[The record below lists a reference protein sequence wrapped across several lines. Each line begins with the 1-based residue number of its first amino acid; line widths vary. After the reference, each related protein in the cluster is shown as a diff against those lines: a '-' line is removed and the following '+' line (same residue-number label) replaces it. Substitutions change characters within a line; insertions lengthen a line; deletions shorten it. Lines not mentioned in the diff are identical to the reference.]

1 MSLRAIAVVSA
12 LAVSASLLAQGPT
25 AAAQQ
30 NGAPYSDVTSDAYYT
45 TAVAALAE
53 DGVFAGTLCD
63 DGFCPGDAID
73 RKTMAVWVVRLLDGQ
88 EPPAVAQTTFADV
101 EADSFY
107 APFIERMAELDVTR
121 GCGDGSGFCPDRT
134 VSRAQMAA
142 FLSRAYGLADGPDP
156 GFTDVAGDA
165 WYAADVARLAASG
178 ITRGCGDGTRFCP
191 GRTTTRA
198 EMATFL
204 HRAENPGEAEE
215 AEQPSETSVQLNSA
229 MDGGGIISR
238 GPCVVKTDG
247 TITCWNNVGVPETDN
262 PSGTFT
268 AVSGR
273 CAIRT
278 DATITCW
285 GGYPEAPSG
294 TFAAVSAGGSSCAIR
309 TDATLTCWG
318 PEILGLGDDP
328 GTFTAVSVGGGGM
341 CAIRTGGT
349 IACWGSKWFGFTDAP
364 SGTFTALSVGGKHS
378 CAISTDGTVTC
389 WGDDTQ
395 WWEGQAATPSGT
407 FTAVSSS
414 PGSGQSCGIRT
425 DATIACWGQNYL
437 GQADAPSGT
446 FIAVSAGNEHSCAV
460 RTDGTIT
467 CWGEAY
473 MPPGQTVHADDAEDL
488 PGGYTAAAAHGNEI
502 ISAGRFHSCGL
513 LADRSVACWG
523 DYLDGKQEFAAF
535 QFLGMVGG
543 EIREFSGLEF
553 LAVSAGRQHS
563 CGLLADQTVTC
574 SGSGYQSQAPLDR
587 LFLAVSAGGSHSCGL
602 VIDQTVTCWG
612 NDEHGQSDPPAGRF
626 SAVSAGRSHTC
637 GLRANQTIACWGAGQ
652 SDPPAGRFSA
662 VSAGRSHTCGLRANQ
677 TVTCWGSDLGFDGS
691 TRQDYHD
698 GRTDAPAGRF
708 LAMSAG
714 GEHSCGLRADQ
725 TVACWGNNQ
734 QRQSD
739 APAGR
744 FSAVSAGSFH
754 SCGLRADQTVTCWG
768 GGFRGQT
775 DAPMLRFLDRADS
788 PGSASVLLPRAVGCQ
803 QQTTSAGKPGPPD
816 GVQIVRLDLIGHN
829 GHAAQPATVGWANPC
844 SGGSVDHYVVQWRR
858 GHEDFGTERQRI
870 VQSADP
876 ANAHWHEI
884 PDQSAYTVR
893 VIAVN
898 RQGESRSPEV
908 VVPTPANEV
917 RALLYEVVATF
928 GSRYPWLLEVGALM
942 SQPDFN
948 TFASRSPP
956 PLNRSG
962 WATANAVSVVIADKS
977 PPDEQE
983 TRRQGWTLDLLRG
996 GATAVHEMAHVYHH
1010 MTDLPVN
1017 PAAIAAGRVYLND
1030 LLDDSGIVQEGDC
1043 RTVEL
1048 YADIPEYLMYLDG
1061 LTTSLT
1067 LGYWNSCRSEQGL
1080 RRGEWPSVD
1089 RWQEL
1094 TEVMRSIYVDQEVPQ
1109 WFYDTYQRTDGSW
1122 DVEAIKETLGFY
1134 SEKTAS
1140 SGIYWQLRQLIP
1152 DL

>member
-1 MSLRAIAVVSA
+1 MSFRAIAVVSA

-30 NGAPYSDVTSDAYYT
+30 NGAPYSDVTSGAYYT

-247 TITCWNNVGVPETDN
+247 TITCWNTVGVPETDN

-318 PEILGLGDDP
+318 HEILGLGDDP
-328 GTFTAVSVGGGGM
+328 SGTFTAVSVGGGGM

-349 IACWGSKWFGFTDAP
+349 IACWGSKWFGFMDAP

-446 FIAVSAGNEHSCAV
+446 FIAVSAGNKHSCAV

-473 MPPGQTVHADDAEDL
+473 IPPGQTVHANDAEDR
-488 PGGYTAAAAHGNEI
+488 PGGYAAAAAHGNEI
-502 ISAGRFHSCGL
+502 ISAGSFHSCGL

-523 DYLDGKQEFAAF
+523 DHLHGTQQFAAF

-543 EIREFSGLEF
+543 ETREFSGLEF

-574 SGSGYQSQAPLDR
+574 SGHNYYRQSSAPLDR
-587 LFLAVSAGGSHSCGL
+587 LFLSVSAGDHHSCG
-602 VIDQTVTCWG
+602 VVADQTVTCWG
-612 NDEHGQSDPPAGRF
+612 NDEHGQSSPPAGRF
-626 SAVSAGRSHTC
+626 SAVSAG
-637 GLRANQTIACWGAGQ
+637 AG
-652 SDPPAGRFSA
+652 
-662 VSAGRSHTCGLRANQ
+662 
-677 TVTCWGSDLGFDGS
+677 
-691 TRQDYHD
+691 
-698 GRTDAPAGRF
+698 
-708 LAMSAG
+708 
-714 GEHSCGLRADQ
+714 HSCGLRADQ
-725 TVACWGNNQ
+725 TLTCWGGNQQRQSSPPAGQFSAVSAGNHHSCGLRANQTLTCWGGNQ

-739 APAGR
+739 APAGQ
-744 FSAVSAGSFH
+744 FSAVSAGNHH
-754 SCGLRADQTVTCWG
+754 SCGLRANQTLTCWG
-768 GGFRGQT
+768 GNQQRQSDAPAGQFSAVSAGNHHSCGLRANQT
-775 DAPMLRFLDRADS
+775 LTCWGNNYAGERDSPMLRFLNEPHTPA
-788 PGSASVLLPRAVGCQ
+788 SAYVLLPRTVECQ
-803 QQTTSAGKPGPPD
+803 QQAVSEGKPGPPS
-816 GVQIVRLDLIGHN
+816 GVQIVRINLISG
-829 GHAAQPATVGWANPC
+829 GGLLLQPATVGWTGPC

-858 GHEDFGTERQRI
+858 GYEGFGGDSQHI
-870 VQSADP
+870 VRSADTTE
-876 ANAHWHEI
+876 AYSLEI
-884 PDQSAYTVR
+884 PDLRAFAVR
-893 VIAVN
+893 VTAVN
-898 RQGESRSPEV
+898 RDGQSQSAEV
-908 VVPTPANEV
+908 MVPTPANEV
-917 RALLYEVVATF
+917 RALLEEVVVTF
-928 GSRYPWLLEVGALM
+928 EDRYPWLSEVEARM
-942 SQPDFN
+942 
-948 TFASRSPP
+948 
-956 PLNRSG
+956 NRSDF
-962 WATANAVSVVIADKS
+962 AAVDRFCGPNIAGCAQSDWIS
-977 PPDEQE
+977 IEGIRHRSIRWDEDDEQE
-983 TRRQGWTLDLLRG
+983 AHRSGRILDTLRR
-996 GATAVHEMAHVYHH
+996 GATAVHEMAHVYHDL
-1010 MTDLPVN
+1010 TDLAIN
-1017 PAAIAAGRVYLND
+1017 PPAIAAGWMYLNEF
-1030 LLDDSGIVQEGDC
+1030 LKDSDIVQGGDC
-1043 RTVEL
+1043 RTQEL
-1048 YADIPEYLMYLDG
+1048 YADIPGILMAIDG
-1061 LTTSLT
+1061 LSKWTGA
-1067 LGYWNSCRSEQGL
+1067 GYWSECRSQEGKG
-1080 RRGEWPSVD
+1080 RRWPSD
-1089 RWQEL
+1089 DNRWQEL
-1094 TEVMRSIYVDQEVPQ
+1094 LDVMRSVYVHQEVPQ
-1109 WFYDTYQRTDGSW
+1109 WFYDTYQRADSSW
-1122 DVEAIKETLGFY
+1122 DVDAIKETLGFY
-1134 SEKTAS
+1134 TETTGTFA
-1140 SGIYWQLRQLIP
+1140 GIYWQLRQLIP